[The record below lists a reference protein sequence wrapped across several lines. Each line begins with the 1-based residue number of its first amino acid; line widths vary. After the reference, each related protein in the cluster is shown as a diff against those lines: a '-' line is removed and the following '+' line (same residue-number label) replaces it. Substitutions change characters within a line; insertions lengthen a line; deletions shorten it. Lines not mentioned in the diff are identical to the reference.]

1 MQLGNISSAHFSQT
15 IPSKTIEKEI
25 AAEERGRL
33 QTNSF
38 NDINNCCIGPLAL
51 ARPLDRSAKLV
62 DMSDSEYVSL
72 MDESFEGVPACER
85 LLRCVRLLPLRFDL
99 VAEERLL
106 SDVSSSSEES
116 EGYDIRRF
124 SLKRRNERR
133 EKLMMMRLLLTIK
146 D

>member
-15 IPSKTIEKEI
+15 IPSNTIEKEI

-33 QTNSF
+33 QTSSF
-38 NDINNCCIGPLAL
+38 DDINNCCIGPLAL
-51 ARPLDRSAKLV
+51 PRPLDRSAKLV

-99 VAEERLL
+99 VEERLL

-124 SLKRRNERR
+124 SLKREVK
-133 EKLMMMRLLLTIK
+133 EGQI
-146 D
+146 